1 MSLPATATLTA
12 AEFDRRAAAAESY
25 INRALAWLFGPAGV
39 AYVVMTA
46 WLLGAKQV
54 PEWLGNA
61 SVVAAMG
68 FSLAGLV
75 AGVVRD
81 RGAAPRFGLL
91 CPACGMALPG
101 GKTNENTVHVRTTG
115 CCRYCAA
122 PVLRDHPGAAEA
134 AAREAAVPRA
144 APHASAFSREDFD
157 RRLALLR
164 QRMGRRM
171 NLVVAPALGGMP
183 AIVSVIFLP
192 LPHATKA
199 KIMSAGMFII
209 PVVLLGTLFG
219 GRSTWRKV
227 GLECPACRRNPLD
240 GRDISAVR
248 TGICPHCSAVI
259 IQPGA

>member
-1 MSLPATATLTA
+1 MSLPSTATLTA
-12 AEFDRRAAAAESY
+12 AEFDQRAAAAESY

-39 AYVVMTA
+39 ASVVMMA
-46 WLLGAKQV
+46 WLMGTKQV

-75 AGVVRD
+75 AGVVREN
-81 RGAAPRFGLL
+81 RAVTRFGLL
-91 CPACGMALPG
+91 CPGCGMALPG
-101 GKTNENTVHVRTTG
+101 GKTNENTVHVRKTG
-115 CCRYCAA
+115 CCSYCAA

-134 AAREAAVPRA
+134 AAREAAVPRV

-164 QRMGRRM
+164 QRTSRRI
-171 NLVVAPALGGMP
+171 NLVIALGLGGMP
-183 AIVSVIFLP
+183 AIASVIFLP
-192 LPHATKA
+192 LPHATKVKA
-199 KIMSAGMFII
+199 MNGGMLLI
-209 PVVLLGTLFG
+209 PVVLFGVMFG

-240 GRDISAVR
+240 GRDLSAVR

-259 IQPGA
+259 IRPAA